1 MQTITRE
8 WITSLVSNK
17 KDRWRD
23 VYEESNESVGNDFE
37 MS

>member
-23 VYEESNESVGNDFE
+23 VYEESNESFGNDIE
-37 MS
+37 VS